1 MFAINAAARA
11 FQNRDC
17 VALWIT
23 KTTRVL
29 SSQGQRWSAAPLV
42 TLQREKSGGSKRE
55 RLKFTQQRNYKL
67 HVDRTPSQHRIIGCG
82 NVGTEYKFL
91 TDRTPAISSSLWKI
105 SFCGWHF
112 WKKKTLEKAGKKQW
126 WLPFVID
133 QFKQGLTTWLGFP
146 LVRGHWLI
154 QHGLLCFWEDSRMGV
169 LQSKEV
175 TRLEMEDAG
184 NTRLDKDKIQLQATK
199 ILLQRQVY
207 VDHAAV
213 STRKSRP
220 FSVWHRWRSKDCI
233 HGGSE
238 TVDLQYHVRS
248 SPTGVAGCSSSFPNM
263 TQVLPRP
270 FSYFQLEDK
279 LHLKGRGIDRFHMLA
294 FQKKNKENE
303 VEGNLGEKERMFKE
317 LICQRMAKTLRER
330 EALLKTS

>member
-1 MFAINAAARA
+1 
-11 FQNRDC
+11 
-17 VALWIT
+17 
-23 KTTRVL
+23 
-29 SSQGQRWSAAPLV
+29 
-42 TLQREKSGGSKRE
+42 
-55 RLKFTQQRNYKL
+55 
-67 HVDRTPSQHRIIGCG
+67 
-82 NVGTEYKFL
+82 
-91 TDRTPAISSSLWKI
+91 
-105 SFCGWHF
+105 
-112 WKKKTLEKAGKKQW
+112 
-126 WLPFVID
+126 
-133 QFKQGLTTWLGFP
+133 
-146 LVRGHWLI
+146 
-154 QHGLLCFWEDSRMGV
+154 MGV

-213 STRKSRP
+213 STRNSRP

-248 SPTGVAGCSSSFPNM
+248 SPTGVAGCSSSFSNM
-263 TQVLPRP
+263 TKVLPRP
-270 FSYFQLEDK
+270 FSFFQLEDK

-317 LICQRMAKTLRER
+317 ECRRHESPFVTIAMRSKIESFFTYSRLIVLIREFRVTNLSDNSKGGRHFAIWEDPFKKSCYIFALMAGQQLESRDDTFTTRSGREVSLKSGLLQKIYQR
-330 EALLKTS
+330 LLMPCVRPRV